1 MSEIIL
7 TAQQA
12 AEVDKYAKERLG
24 IPTLVLM
31 ENAGRAVAEVALD
44 LLGQVRNAH
53 IAIFCGRGNNAGD
66 GFVATRHLITR
77 GKDVDV
83 YLLAPHIQVRNEAE
97 INLNIL
103 KKLTNRIFEIGD
115 SAGLKTIN
123 FKVYTLIID
132 ALLGIGLKG
141 EVRGLFKEAISLINK
156 SGVRTVAVDIPS
168 GLDATSGEVCGI
180 AIRADTTVTFVARKQ
195 GLLRGQGPEYCGKII
210 VRDLGIPVENLLEV
224 IGDGSH

>member
-1 MSEIIL
+1 MSEVIL

-12 AEVDKYAKERLG
+12 AQVDKYAKERLG
-24 IPTLVLM
+24 IQALVLM

-44 LLGQVRNAH
+44 LLGQVCNAH
-53 IAIFCGRGNNAGD
+53 IAVFCGRGNNAGD
-66 GFVATRHLITR
+66 GFVAARHLITQ
-77 GKDVDV
+77 GQDVDV
-83 YLLAPHIQVRNEAE
+83 YLLARQVQVRNEAE

-115 SAGLKTIN
+115 SASLETIN
-123 FKVYTLIID
+123 FKAYTLIID

-141 EVRGLFKEAISLINK
+141 EVGGLFKEAISLINK

-195 GLLRGQGPEYCGKII
+195 GFLRGQGPEYCGKII
-210 VRDLGIPVENLLEV
+210 VKDLGIPIKL
-224 IGDGSH
+224 